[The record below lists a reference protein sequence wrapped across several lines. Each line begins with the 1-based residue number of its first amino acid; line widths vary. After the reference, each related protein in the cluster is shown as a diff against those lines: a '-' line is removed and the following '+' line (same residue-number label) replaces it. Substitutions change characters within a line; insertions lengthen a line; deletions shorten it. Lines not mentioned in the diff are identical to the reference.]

1 MSARGNSPFMV
12 GVSGHTDLD
21 PTEHRRLQDAVRNF
35 VQELNRQLP
44 DTELRMIVGLAAGAD
59 LLVARTALD
68 LGVRVDAV
76 LPMPF
81 EELAVD
87 FDSETLQHL
96 KDLWDHPGVHQITL
110 SSGLDAPG
118 NRVPAARREAMY
130 AKLADTLIRRSSL
143 LLALLDG
150 RTLPG
155 GTADTVL
162 RYLGVRTDENPEA
175 GTVEFLSAGEEPD
188 VRARL

>member
-81 EELAVD
+81 EEHAVG
-87 FDSETLQHL
+87 FDTDTLKQL
-96 KDLWDHPGVHQITL
+96 RDLWDHPGVQQII
-110 SSGLDAPG
+110 
-118 NRVPAARREAMY
+118 
-130 AKLADTLIRRSSL
+130 LA
-143 LLALLDG
+143 
-150 RTLPG
+150 G
-155 GTADTVL
+155 G
-162 RYLGVRTDENPEA
+162 
-175 GTVEFLSAGEEPD
+175 PD
-188 VRARL
+188 RPV